1 MTNNIALRF
10 VNTVTTTAFF
20 CVVAVAVMNGFN
32 SNGKMGIMATG
43 CGVYILMA
51 MEFFS
56 PFCCRCRCGVN
67 EPLQSHAILI
77 MKHISDYNTSLN
89 TKLPEMAKFTSKDF
103 TAANES
109 YLRRAQPD
117 DLTLN
122 SYPPELTWHLLV
134 RGSLT

>member
-1 MTNNIALRF
+1 MTNKYFFNVRSDCDDSSI
-10 VNTVTTTAFF
+10 F

-77 MKHISDYNTSLN
+77 MKHISDYNTYLD

-103 TAANES
+103 TAAKRK
-109 YLRRAQPD
+109 L
-117 DLTLN
+117 
-122 SYPPELTWHLLV
+122 PP
-134 RGSLT
+134 